1 MEKVKKLFGKYKF
14 FLSDM
19 FLNMVGFGIYIVS
32 QQILLL
38 PILAKIVED
47 EVYSSFVLFLSI
59 LNVVCNVVGGELGN
73 TRLVKDSDY
82 KEKNTMGDFSR
93 IFLVASLIVSII
105 LLPILIYL
113 KYSVIACFILILT
126 IILANVRLYS
136 LCYYRLQKQYKKVII
151 QNTLYLLG
159 IIISLTVF
167 YFWRIV
173 YLLLIIPEILCTTY
187 AFFNSDIF
195 KMKLKKTTE
204 MKLTVKK
211 FSELGVVS
219 VLTNMMSYF
228 DKFIIYPMFGATA
241 VAAYYAVNSMSKI
254 TSLITNPMSSV
265 ILSWVSNTDG
275 KKDKSRI
282 MRMTLIA
289 NIPAILGV
297 TIVTIPCTYIALRI
311 LYSQYLSQALVL
323 IIPISVASGFGTAN
337 SLLKSVLLKYM
348 DSRKLLVLYSLYFVI
363 FGISSYFLVK
373 AFELTGFAFANLIS
387 QVILWGMLII
397 GGFGTRG
404 RPSLVPL
411 LKHGYIY

>member
-219 VLTNMMSYF
+219 FLTNMMSYF

-311 LYSQYLSQALVL
+311 LYSQYLAQALVL

-387 QVILWGMLII
+387 QVILWGMLIM
-397 GGFGTRG
+397 GGFATRG

-411 LKHGYIY
+411 

>member
-219 VLTNMMSYF
+219 FLTNMMSYF

>member
-195 KMKLKKTTE
+195 KMKLKKTT
-204 MKLTVKK
+204 
-211 FSELGVVS
+211 
-219 VLTNMMSYF
+219 
-228 DKFIIYPMFGATA
+228 
-241 VAAYYAVNSMSKI
+241 
-254 TSLITNPMSSV
+254 
-265 ILSWVSNTDG
+265 
-275 KKDKSRI
+275 
-282 MRMTLIA
+282 
-289 NIPAILGV
+289 
-297 TIVTIPCTYIALRI
+297 
-311 LYSQYLSQALVL
+311 
-323 IIPISVASGFGTAN
+323 
-337 SLLKSVLLKYM
+337 
-348 DSRKLLVLYSLYFVI
+348 
-363 FGISSYFLVK
+363 
-373 AFELTGFAFANLIS
+373 
-387 QVILWGMLII
+387 
-397 GGFGTRG
+397 
-404 RPSLVPL
+404 
-411 LKHGYIY
+411 

>member
-173 YLLLIIPEILCTTY
+173 YLLLIIPEILCTIY

-195 KMKLKKTTE
+195 KMRLKKTAE

-219 VLTNMMSYF
+219 FLTNMMSYF

-311 LYSQYLSQALVL
+311 LYSQYLAQALVL

-387 QVILWGMLII
+387 QVILWGMLIM
-397 GGFGTRG
+397 GGFATRG

-411 LKHGYIY
+411 LKHGDIY

>member
-47 EVYSSFVLFLSI
+47 EAYSSFVLFLSI

-93 IFLVASLIVSII
+93 IFLATSLIVSII

-219 VLTNMMSYF
+219 FLTNMMSYF

-241 VAAYYAVNSMSKI
+241 VAVYYAVNSMSKI

-373 AFELTGFAFANLIS
+373 AFELLGFAFANLIS

-411 LKHGYIY
+411 LKHGDIY

>member
-219 VLTNMMSYF
+219 FLTNMMSYF

-311 LYSQYLSQALVL
+311 LYSQYLAQALVL

-397 GGFGTRG
+397 GGFATRG
-404 RPSLVPL
+404 HPSLVPL
-411 LKHGYIY
+411 LKHGDIY

>member
-1 MEKVKKLFGKYKF
+1 MERIKKLFGKYKF

-19 FLNMVGFGIYIVS
+19 FLNMVGFGIYIIS

-59 LNVVCNVVGGELGN
+59 LNVVCNVIGGELGN

-82 KEKNTMGDFSR
+82 KEKGIMGDFSR
-93 IFLVASLIVSII
+93 IFIGASLLVSVVV
-105 LLPILIYL
+105 LPILVYL
-113 KYSVIACFILILT
+113 KYSAIGSFILLVTIL
-126 IILANVRLYS
+126 LANIRLYS

-151 QNTLYLLG
+151 QNTIYLIG
-159 IIISLTVF
+159 IILSLIAF
-167 YFWRIV
+167 YLWRIV
-173 YLLLIIPEILCTTY
+173 YIILIIPEILCTIY

-195 KMKLKKTTE
+195 KMKFKKTTE
-204 MKLTVKK
+204 MKLTVRK

-219 VLTNMMSYF
+219 FLTNMMSYF

-241 VAAYYAVNSMSKI
+241 VAVYYAVNSMSKI

-275 KKDKSRI
+275 KKDKSKI
-282 MRMTLIA
+282 MKMTLIA
-289 NIPAILGV
+289 NIPVILGV

-311 LYSQYLSQALVL
+311 LYNQYLAQALVL

-348 DSRKLLVLYSLYFVI
+348 DSRKLLILYSLYFVI

-373 AFELTGFAFANLIS
+373 AFALTGFAFANLIS
-387 QVILWGMLII
+387 KVILWIMLLI
-397 GGFGTRG
+397 GGSVVKIPNKKIFSDG
-404 RPSLVPL
+404 
-411 LKHGYIY
+411 